1 MTVIYEINYTVDA
14 GIVKEH
20 GAWLREHI
28 ARLLAIDGFT
38 GAEHFTHRACGEGEE
53 QVRLTVQ
60 YRLRNCAALRSYLQH
75 HAPAMQREVQERFGG
90 DFTVHRRI
98 MELVERITP
107 PEGETR

>member
-14 GIVKEH
+14 GIAKEY

-38 GAEHFTHRACGEGEE
+38 GAEHFTHRACGEEAA
-53 QVRLTVQ
+53 QVLLTVQ
-60 YRLRNCAALRSYLQH
+60 YRLRNCAALRSYLQQ
-75 HAPAMQREVQERFGG
+75 HAPALRREVHNRFDGG
-90 DFTVHRRI
+90 FTVHRRI